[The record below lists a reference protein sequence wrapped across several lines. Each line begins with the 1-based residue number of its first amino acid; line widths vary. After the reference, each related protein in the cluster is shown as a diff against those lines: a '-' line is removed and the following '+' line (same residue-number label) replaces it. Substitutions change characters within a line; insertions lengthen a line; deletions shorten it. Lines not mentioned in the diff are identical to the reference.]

1 MDEWIVIRAILL
13 EESSSSVMSELEISD
28 TFSRN
33 SPSVTTGTPAP
44 ASSCP
49 ASASYSLF
57 RSSTNLVTLLTSSST
72 LEALDCDSIEESLFK
87 VEYSLLSSDM
97 LRARVSA
104 SSVST
109 LEASPLIISQK
120 PLIRA
125 TEAALRPNSANFSEY
140 AALKRESP
148 RTLAIDPNAAI
159 EVSPIPREGV
169 LTARLKDSSSLTFTT
184 SFR

>member
-1 MDEWIVIRAILL
+1 M
-13 EESSSSVMSELEISD
+13 
-28 TFSRN
+28 
-33 SPSVTTGTPAP
+33 
-44 ASSCP
+44 
-49 ASASYSLF
+49 
-57 RSSTNLVTLLTSSST
+57 
-72 LEALDCDSIEESLFK
+72 EALDCDSIEESLFK

-125 TEAALRPNSANFSEY
+125 TEAALRPNSANLSEY

-148 RTLAIDPNAAI
+148 RALAIDPNAAI